1 METVKAAK
9 EAVKVPKKPSKNSVQ
24 KKANS
29 VEQELDNQEK
39 RIDDELKASAAK
51 EKKLVEQGD
60 VMEGIHEQELEEQDA
75 RAGSELNDIGEV
87 LLQTNTVV
95 SAVEPQRSRVQAMN
109 MRGRGGWDYDGRS
122 WGHNGGRWQEQDE
135 EEGEESRRPDGGE
148 EREGDRYIEARHG
161 HGIQDIQDTSVI
173 ASRNL
178 GSLGKS
184 VSTDDEPTDGDMA
197 VDDAVDK
204 LEKSEEEKV
213 ENHKKVAAKEK
224 ALEKEEKDDAVNCCV
239 QKAICRKKVLR
250 AAMLKSTEQNDTQV
264 ELLLG
269 QITSTLSSSGGSVVN
284 HETKTD
290 GLINNKQK
298 ADGKN
303 VDKGTKEAKL
313 EPEKITQKIEAKEAE
328 ETAENQALKLQKEA
342 SAVKDHDKKLLT
354 AAKEQRDQDKP
365 ASPKTKVSALREM
378 VHGQSI
384 PAALAAVKQAL
395 LEDPELKDAL
405 IRLQSKLEKALVE
418 VVSCMKET
426 APECGDNMG
435 QIADVTSSSR

>member
-1 METVKAAK
+1 MDASLKSCISSKSQGKCDIHGSTVHSFKPYAAQQTSQSQTRRRRWTVFGLAEEVKKNDDRGDHKSEHDEHREAPKEAVEAVETVKAAK

-161 HGIQDIQDTSVI
+161 HVK
-173 ASRNL
+173 RH
-178 GSLGKS
+178 
-184 VSTDDEPTDGDMA
+184 TD
-197 VDDAVDK
+197 
-204 LEKSEEEKV
+204 
-213 ENHKKVAAKEK
+213 
-224 ALEKEEKDDAVNCCV
+224 
-239 QKAICRKKVLR
+239 
-250 AAMLKSTEQNDTQV
+250 
-264 ELLLG
+264 
-269 QITSTLSSSGGSVVN
+269 SG
-284 HETKTD
+284 
-290 GLINNKQK
+290 
-298 ADGKN
+298 
-303 VDKGTKEAKL
+303 
-313 EPEKITQKIEAKEAE
+313 
-328 ETAENQALKLQKEA
+328 
-342 SAVKDHDKKLLT
+342 
-354 AAKEQRDQDKP
+354 
-365 ASPKTKVSALREM
+365 
-378 VHGQSI
+378 
-384 PAALAAVKQAL
+384 
-395 LEDPELKDAL
+395 
-405 IRLQSKLEKALVE
+405 
-418 VVSCMKET
+418 C
-426 APECGDNMG
+426 
-435 QIADVTSSSR
+435 